1 MPLDPEIPSGLQ
13 AGNLAPRPP
22 ASQPPMVDAAIP
34 SGAAVPPL
42 LSVKPEAKPPPL
54 RQLLAIFLS
63 LGLALFLADAVVS
76 LLDDSLILFFNV
88 RVLTVLRGIVSL
100 LFMLSGLA
108 IYALMGLTPMIPK
121 RLFLPITLFTPL
133 AGLLMFPF
141 VIYFFGR
148 TQEIGWVISFCQVIF
163 GLGILYL
170 AQGHFRLRWPLVA
183 EKQLGNRGFSWLN
196 LALFLLLNVFVLLP
210 VVAVYLAVC
219 VSLAVQH
226 SSEGF
231 LALRPGGLAVQVRTY
246 VRNDGKKIQLFPMA
260 HVGDRDFY
268 RRLSQS
274 FPTNA
279 VILMEGVSDR
289 RNLLTNRISYK
300 RMATSLGLSEQ
311 QKEFKPNRDQVVRAD
326 VDIEE
331 FATNTIDF
339 LNLVMLIHAKGLN
352 AETVMML
359 AHYSPPPAFEE
370 RLFEDLLT
378 KRNRRLLEEVDSRLP
393 ETETII
399 IPWGAAHMPG
409 IARGIQKSGFRLA
422 ETREYVVIRF
432 GSAGRKSKS
441 ARKELDNKK
450 PE

>member
-1 MPLDPEIPSGLQ
+1 MSPEPEIPSGPQ
-13 AGNLAPRPP
+13 AGNLPPRLT
-22 ASQPPMVDAAIP
+22 ASQPPMVAAEIP
-34 SGAAVPPL
+34 SDAAVPPL
-42 LSVKPEAKPPPL
+42 LSVRPEAKPSPL
-54 RQLLAIFLS
+54 RQLLAILLS

-76 LLDDSLILFFNV
+76 LLDDSLILFLNV
-88 RVLTVLRGIVSL
+88 RVLTVLRGIVFL
-100 LFMLSGLA
+100 LFMLTGVV
-108 IYALMGLTPMIPK
+108 IYGLMGVTPMIPK
-121 RLFLPITLFTPL
+121 RLFLPVTLFTPL
-133 AGLLMFPF
+133 AGLLIFPF

-148 TQEIGWVISFCQVIF
+148 TQQIGWVMSFCQVIL

-170 AQGHFRLRWPLVA
+170 AQGRFKINWPLVA
-183 EKQLGNRGFSWLN
+183 EKQLGTRGFSWLN
-196 LALFLLLNVFVLLP
+196 LSLFLLLNVFVLVP

-219 VSLAVQH
+219 VSLAVEH

-231 LALRPGGLAVQVRTY
+231 LALRPRGLTVQVRTY
-246 VRNDGKKIQLFPMA
+246 ARSDGKKIQLFPMA

-268 RRLSQS
+268 RKLSQS

-279 VILMEGVSDR
+279 IILMEGVTDQ
-289 RNLLTNRISYK
+289 RNLLTNKISYQ

-339 LNLVMLIHAKGLN
+339 LNLVMLIHAKGLS

-359 AHYSPPPAFEE
+359 AQYSPPPAFEE
-370 RLFEDLLT
+370 RLFDDLLT
-378 KRNRRLLEEVDSRLP
+378 KRNRRLLEEVETRLP

-399 IPWGAAHMPG
+399 VPWGAAHMPG
-409 IARGIQKSGFRLA
+409 IARGIQKSGFRLT

-432 GSAGRKSKS
+432 GSVGHRSKS
-441 ARKELDNKK
+441 ARKESDNQK